1 MTFSDLLADELELH
15 NKPPLNKVTC
25 PCYLTVALTNT
36 TLPFLYSDGLNFDDN
51 HTGWLWTLPARKVDN
66 SKIISNYST
75 LLHLK
80 GIAY

>member
-1 MTFSDLLADELELH
+1 MALA
-15 NKPPLNKVTC
+15 
-25 PCYLTVALTNT
+25 NT

-66 SKIISNYST
+66 SKIISKYLT

-80 GIAY
+80 GIAYYKKTEYEGLLRTLGIFFIVHSRPMRNE